1 MSLFTPFVKILIILT
16 VFWFIQS
23 IVVKVL
29 DNKKE
34 LEISR
39 IEAESQKQIIDH
51 IRYLEEE
58 RSKRE
63 DIILDILNR
72 HSQDLNS

>member
-63 DIILDILNR
+63 ELIMDMLRGGNL
-72 HSQDLNS
+72 HE